1 MARIL
6 LKTTIA
12 SVEDDW
18 HIGRFSLLTA
28 HLRQLGH
35 DVDAADR
42 REDAGSDVDLLRAR
56 EGEFDQ
62 LWLFGTD
69 VTGALTDRDINNI
82 GSFRGRGGGLLFSR
96 DHQDLGACVSR
107 IPGIGLTQNFQTANP
122 ESDEARRCID
132 DTGSP
137 NLSWPNYHSG
147 NNGAAQ
153 EIAIVGDL
161 HPILARADGGP
172 IRYLPAHP
180 HEGAVSVP
188 PGLAKARVVA
198 CGRSS
203 ETGRPF
209 NLAIAIEGGDGEG
222 RAVADSSFHH
232 FADCNWDP
240 RLGAPSFVVE
250 PWGKAMIEDVEAAAD
265 ARRYVEN
272 IATWL
277 S

>member
-6 LKTTIA
+6 LKTTIP
-12 SVEDDW
+12 SVADDW

-28 HLRQLGH
+28 HLRSLGH
-35 DVDAADR
+35 EVETADR
-42 REDAGSDVDLLRAR
+42 RDDGGHDIDLERAADGR
-56 EGEFDQ
+56 FDQ

-82 GSFRGRGGGLLFSR
+82 ALFRGRGGGLLFSR
-96 DHQDLGACVSR
+96 DHQDVGACVSR
-107 IPGIGLTQNFQTANP
+107 IPAIGMTQNFQTTNP

-147 NNGAAQ
+147 NNGDAQ

-161 HPILARADGGP
+161 HPIVARADGEP

-188 PGLAKARVVA
+188 PDLSKARVIA

-203 ETGRPF
+203 ETGRRF
-209 NLAIAIEGGDGEG
+209 NLVIAIEGADGEG
-222 RAVADSSFHH
+222 RAVSDSSFHH

-240 RLGAPSFVVE
+240 RLGAPTFVVE
-250 PWGKAMIEDVEAAAD
+250 PWGKAMIENAEAATD
-265 ARRYVEN
+265 ARRYAEN